1 MIKNK
6 NNNNKVCVLSGTNR
20 KAVKVMQY
28 ATLKNFDEI
37 YSVFKE
43 NRKIFP
49 HIRTDYLKRQI
60 KRNNVIFDSGV
71 ILIKGVYK
79 KTVHLGNQTYQK
91 GTNIIH
97 QIVNSEK
104 GNGNATKVLK
114 NFLNTLN
121 DKVVLTV
128 RKSNEVA
135 RNFYEKND
143 FKQTGLINWSNNK
156 IKGVIYDFKK

>member
-1 MIKNK
+1 MN
-6 NNNNKVCVLSGTNR
+6 
-20 KAVKVMQY
+20 Y

-37 YSVFKE
+37 YSVFKQ

-104 GNGNATKVLK
+104 GNGNANKVLN
-114 NFLNTLN
+114 NFLTSIKN
-121 DKVVLTV
+121 KVILTV
-128 RKSNEVA
+128 RNSNKVA

-143 FKQTGLINWSNNK
+143 FKQAGLINWSNNT
-156 IKGVIYDFKK
+156 IKGVIYEK